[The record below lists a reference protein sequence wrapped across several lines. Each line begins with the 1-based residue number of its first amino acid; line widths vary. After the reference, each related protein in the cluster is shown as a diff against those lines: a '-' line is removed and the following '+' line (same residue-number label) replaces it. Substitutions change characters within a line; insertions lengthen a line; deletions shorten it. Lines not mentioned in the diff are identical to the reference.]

1 MRTPRRVLVA
11 SLTTVVAS
19 LLVITSSGAAHAST
33 TRPVLTG
40 THLTIQHTMGQTSA
54 GTPHVLL
61 PAPLPSPPGS
71 PTIICCGGGG
81 YSYPPSS
88 PYYGE
93 YQWTSSRGTQ
103 VVYRKGQ
110 WSSASPDRGFG
121 QAKVHGKHGL
131 YRADLIG
138 YTVEHAMAVPQGGGR
153 YRYVQTF
160 ESQYGRYIT
169 IVVATQEQQ
178 ILKDGF
184 PFGVITAFCNG
195 YDPTCPAWVNIVG
208 FNPA

>member
-1 MRTPRRVLVA
+1 MRVPWRVTFAGLLA
-11 SLTTVVAS
+11 SLVTS
-19 LLVITSSGAAHAST
+19 LLIITSSGTAFAATPT
-33 TRPVLTG
+33 TMSSGSPAVVYAIG
-40 THLTIQHTMGQTSA
+40 SQDVQ
-54 GTPHVLL
+54 L
-61 PAPLPSPPGS
+61 PPPGQSGS
-71 PTIICCGGGG
+71 PGIIPCCGGGG

-110 WSSASPDRGFG
+110 WNPSTPNAKANFG
-121 QAKVHGKHGL
+121 QAKVHGKHRL

-138 YTVEHAMAVPQGGGR
+138 YTVEHAPAVPQGGGR
-153 YRYVQTF
+153 YRYEQTF
-160 ESQYGRYIT
+160 KSQYGRYIT